1 MKLLVLM
8 KYKKLALRGRDGE
21 SQIYARIEDDG
32 KTYVTC
38 IADDPDLKE
47 WIAQGNTVEEAD

>member
-1 MKLLVLM
+1 M
-8 KYKKLALRGRDGE
+8 KYKKLALRGVDGE
-21 SQIYARIEDDG
+21 QQVYARIEDDG

>member
-1 MKLLVLM
+1 M

-21 SQIYARIEDDG
+21 SQIYARVEDDG

-38 IADDPDLKE
+38 NGNNQDLKD
-47 WIAQGNTVEEAD
+47 WIAKGNTVEEAD